1 MKMSEF
7 RNQHVMIDDWDIA
20 EGSKLSCSCGWVES
34 YSGFYKDNIH
44 LFDEH
49 FDAEAERAGIGHVPT
64 VVNEWVDK
72 MVENR
77 RGWCRDSRSMEAEN
91 HVMNQ
96 IFNELYCKTE
106 IMSTPDTKVGDIQY
120 KYFINREGP
129 L

>member
-1 MKMSEF
+1 MKMSGF
-7 RNQHVMIDDWDIA
+7 LKGHVLIEDADVA
-20 EGSKLSCSCGWVES
+20 EGIKRHCSCGWEES
-34 YSGFYKDNIH
+34 DGDLGEDKSYQ
-44 LFDEH
+44 FDDH
-49 FDAEAERAGIGHVPT
+49 IDSEAERAGIGHVPT

-77 RGWCRDSRSMEAEN
+77 RGWCRDSRIMEAEN

-106 IMSTPDTKVGDIQY
+106 IMSTPDSKVGDIQY